1 MTLMGANWDHSGS
14 RQALQYDYS
23 AQKFASY
30 VGFHP
35 ARQHVYSAGESTVKT
50 GMSSFYLGWV
60 LQIH

>member
-14 RQALQYDYS
+14 RQALQYDYP

-35 ARQHVYSAGESTVKT
+35 ARQHLFQP
-50 GMSSFYLGWV
+50 MNQL
-60 LQIH
+60 